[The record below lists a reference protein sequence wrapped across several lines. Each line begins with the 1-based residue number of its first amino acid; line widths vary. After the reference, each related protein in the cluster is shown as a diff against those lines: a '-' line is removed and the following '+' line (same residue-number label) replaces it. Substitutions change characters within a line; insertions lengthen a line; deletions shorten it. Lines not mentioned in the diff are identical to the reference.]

1 MFTGSGLSLK
11 RRCPVQGLA
20 ISSWTALRATSR
32 VMASAERPLTRFWT
46 RTCLRVLSPLVLTS
60 CVSVS
65 EEIIFPASTPVMIAL
80 DIFRLAR
87 RLLASG
93 VQCVC
98 IGRVCRRLRWR
109 TVTYS
114 VGASLVQELNYYLES
129 FSRDTDGVFFWRHK
143 RLWTSIRPVFRQDGV
158 HFSDEGQYRLFRS
171 MRGAIMAA
179 VRRIQPL
186 GRLAT

>member
-1 MFTGSGLSLK
+1 MFTGSVLSLK

-20 ISSWTALRATSR
+20 SSLWTALRASSR
-32 VMASAERPLTRFWT
+32 IMASVERPLTRFWT
-46 RTCLRVLSPLVLTS
+46 RTCLHVLSLLVLTS
-60 CVSVS
+60 CVCLGGND
-65 EEIIFPASTPVMIAL
+65 FPASTPVMIAL
-80 DIFRLAR
+80 DIVRLAR

-98 IGRVCRRLRWR
+98 IGQVCRRLRWR
-109 TVTYS
+109 TVTYV

-129 FSRDTDGVFFWRHK
+129 FSRDTEGVFFWRHK

-171 MRGAIMAA
+171 MRRAIMAS

-186 GRLAT
+186 GRLAA

>member
-1 MFTGSGLSLK
+1 MFTGSVLSWK

-32 VMASAERPLTRFWT
+32 IMASAERPLTRFLDADMFARIIAA
-46 RTCLRVLSPLVLTS
+46 RTHVVCLCLGGND
-60 CVSVS
+60 
-65 EEIIFPASTPVMIAL
+65 FPASTPLMIAL

-98 IGRVCRRLRWR
+98 IGQVCRRLRWR
-109 TVTYS
+109 TVTYA

-129 FSRDTDGVFFWRHK
+129 FSRDTEGVFFWRHK

-158 HFSDEGQYRLFRS
+158 HFSDEGQYQFS
-171 MRGAIMAA
+171 EACAE
-179 VRRIQPL
+179 P
-186 GRLAT
+186 